1 MSNKEKVMVEKI
13 RAQYSVREMSK
24 LDELK
29 ALDKRVKRPAD
40 VFAYI
45 FGSIGALVLGSGMC
59 LAMPEV
65 IEGYM
70 PLGICVGIVGIA
82 MVSLNYFIH
91 KGLISKRKKKYASR
105 VFELS
110 GEILGSEI

>member
-1 MSNKEKVMVEKI
+1 MNNNEKQLVENI
-13 RAQYSVREMSK
+13 RKGYEVKKTTK

-29 ALDKRVKRPAD
+29 ALDKKTKRPAE
-40 VFAYI
+40 VFAYV

-70 PLGICVGIVGIA
+70 PLGICVGLVGIV
-82 MVSLNYFIH
+82 MVSVNYSIY
-91 KGLISKRKKKYASR
+91 KTILGSRNRKASEKI
-105 VFELS
+105 FKLS
-110 GEILGSEI
+110 NEILGNV

>member
-1 MSNKEKVMVEKI
+1 MINNEKQIVEKI
-13 RAQYSVREMSK
+13 RKEYEEKKLTK

-29 ALDKRVKRPAD
+29 ALDKRTKRPAE

-45 FGSIGALVLGSGMC
+45 FGSIGALVLGAGMC

-70 PLGICVGIVGIA
+70 PIGIIVGSIGIL
-82 MVSLNYFIH
+82 MVAFNYILYKSHLNAR
-91 KGLISKRKKKYASR
+91 KRKVSAEILR
-105 VFELS
+105 LS
-110 GEILGSEI
+110 NEILGNV